1 MRLLG
6 NIEAKL
12 DAKGR
17 VFLPSVFRKQLQAA
31 GEERLVMRKD
41 IFQQCLTLY
50 PESVW
55 YEQLDTLRSRLNR
68 WNKEHQM
75 IYRQFLAEAEPVQL
89 DGNGRFLISK
99 RCMQTAG
106 ISQDVRFIGMNDYIE
121 IWSNDNAY
129 SPFMDADAFGSAL
142 ESIMN
147 NEEDFSCKPGGTP
160 SSLELSRSAAENQQ
174 S

>member
-17 VFLPSVFRKQLQAA
+17 VFLPSVLRKQLQAA
-31 GEERLVMRKD
+31 GEERLIMRKD

-75 IYRQFLAEAEPVQL
+75 IYRQYLAEAEIIQL
-89 DGNGRFLISK
+89 DGNGRFLIGK
-99 RCMQTAG
+99 RSLQMAG

-121 IWSNDNAY
+121 IWSNDNAGK
-129 SPFMDADAFGSAL
+129 PFMEPDAFGLAL
-142 ESIMN
+142 ENIMSN
-147 NEEDFSCKPGGTP
+147 NEDDDE
-160 SSLELSRSAAENQQ
+160 
-174 S
+174 

>member
-1 MRLLG
+1 M
-6 NIEAKL
+6 

-31 GEERLVMRKD
+31 GEERLIMRKD

-55 YEQLDTLRSRLNR
+55 YEQLDALRSRLNR

-89 DGNGRFLISK
+89 DGNGRFLIGK
-99 RCMQTAG
+99 RCMTAAG
-106 ISQDVRFIGMNDYIE
+106 ISQEVRFIGMNDYIE
-121 IWSNDNAY
+121 IWSNDNAD
-129 SPFMDADAFGSAL
+129 SPFIESETFGAAL
-142 ESIMN
+142 ESIM
-147 NEEDFSCKPGGTP
+147 ESVE
-160 SSLELSRSAAENQQ
+160 
-174 S
+174 

>member
-1 MRLLG
+1 M
-6 NIEAKL
+6 

-31 GEERLVMRKD
+31 GEERLIMRKD

-55 YEQLDTLRSRLNR
+55 YEQLDALRSRLNR

-89 DGNGRFLISK
+89 DGNGRFLIGK
-99 RCMQTAG
+99 RCMTAAG
-106 ISQDVRFIGMNDYIE
+106 ISQEVRFIGMNDYIE
-121 IWSNDNAY
+121 IWSNDNSD
-129 SPFMDADAFGSAL
+129 SPFIESEAFGAAL
-142 ESIMN
+142 ESIMESVECGVRS
-147 NEEDFSCKPGGTP
+147 EE
-160 SSLELSRSAAENQQ
+160 
-174 S
+174 

>member
-31 GEERLVMRKD
+31 GEERLIMRKD

-55 YEQLDTLRSRLNR
+55 YEQLDALRSRLNR

-89 DGNGRFLISK
+89 DGNGRFLIGK
-99 RCMQTAG
+99 RCMTAAG
-106 ISQDVRFIGMNDYIE
+106 ISQEVRFIGMNDYIE
-121 IWSNDNAY
+121 IWSNDNAD
-129 SPFMDADAFGSAL
+129 SPFIESEVFGAAL
-142 ESIMN
+142 ESIM
-147 NEEDFSCKPGGTP
+147 E
-160 SSLELSRSAAENQQ
+160 SAE
-174 S
+174 

>member
-17 VFLPSVFRKQLQAA
+17 VFLPSALRKQLQAA
-31 GEERLVMRKD
+31 GEERLIMRKD
-41 IFQQCLTLY
+41 IFQKCLTLY

-55 YEQLDTLRSRLNR
+55 YEQLDALRSRLNR

-75 IYRQFLAEAEPVQL
+75 IYRQYLAEAEMIQL

-99 RCMQTAG
+99 RNMQAAG

-121 IWSNDNAY
+121 IWSNDN
-129 SPFMDADAFGSAL
+129 SGEPFMNADDFGSAL
-142 ESIMN
+142 EKIM
-147 NEEDFSCKPGGTP
+147 E
-160 SSLELSRSAAENQQ
+160 SAEC
-174 S
+174 

>member
-31 GEERLVMRKD
+31 GEERLIMRKD

-68 WNKEHQM
+68 WNNEHQM
-75 IYRQFLAEAEPVQL
+75 IYRQYLAEAEVIQL

-99 RCMQTAG
+99 RCLQVAG
-106 ISQDVRFIGMNDYIE
+106 INLDVRFIGMNDYIE
-121 IWSNDNAY
+121 IWSDDNADE
-129 SPFMDADAFGSAL
+129 PFMKAEDFGSAL
-142 ESIMN
+142 EGIM
-147 NEEDFSCKPGGTP
+147 ESVE
-160 SSLELSRSAAENQQ
+160 
-174 S
+174 

>member
-31 GEERLVMRKD
+31 GEERLIMRKD

-55 YEQLDTLRSRLNR
+55 YEQLDALRSRLNR

-89 DGNGRFLISK
+89 DGNGRFLIGK
-99 RCMQTAG
+99 RCMTAAG
-106 ISQDVRFIGMNDYIE
+106 ISQEVRFIGMNDYIE
-121 IWSNDNAY
+121 IWSNDNAD
-129 SPFMDADAFGSAL
+129 SPFIESETFGAAL
-142 ESIMN
+142 ESIM
-147 NEEDFSCKPGGTP
+147 E
-160 SSLELSRSAAENQQ
+160 SAE
-174 S
+174 

>member
-17 VFLPSVFRKQLQAA
+17 VFLPSILRKQLQAA
-31 GEERLVMRKD
+31 GEERLIMRKD
-41 IFQQCLTLY
+41 IFQKCLTLY

-75 IYRQFLAEAEPVQL
+75 IYRQFLAEAEIIQL

-99 RCMQTAG
+99 RCLQVAG

-121 IWSNDNAY
+121 IWSNNNADE
-129 SPFMDADAFGSAL
+129 PFMKPEAFGSAL
-142 ESIMN
+142 ECIMSN
-147 NEEDFSCKPGGTP
+147 H
-160 SSLELSRSAAENQQ
+160 ENDE
-174 S
+174 

>member
-31 GEERLVMRKD
+31 GEERLIMRKD

-55 YEQLDTLRSRLNR
+55 YEQLDALRSRLNR

-89 DGNGRFLISK
+89 DGNGRFLIGK
-99 RCMQTAG
+99 RCMTAAG
-106 ISQDVRFIGMNDYIE
+106 ISQEVRFIGMNDYIE
-121 IWSNDNAY
+121 IWSNDNAD
-129 SPFMDADAFGSAL
+129 SPFIESETFGAAL
-142 ESIMN
+142 ESIM
-147 NEEDFSCKPGGTP
+147 ESVE
-160 SSLELSRSAAENQQ
+160 
-174 S
+174 

>member
-1 MRLLG
+1 M
-6 NIEAKL
+6 

-31 GEERLVMRKD
+31 GEERLIMRKD

-55 YEQLDTLRSRLNR
+55 YEQLDALRSRLNR

-89 DGNGRFLISK
+89 DGNGRFLIGK
-99 RCMQTAG
+99 RCMTAAG
-106 ISQDVRFIGMNDYIE
+106 ISQEVRFIGMNDYIE
-121 IWSNDNAY
+121 IWSNDNAD
-129 SPFMDADAFGSAL
+129 SPFIESETFGAAL
-142 ESIMN
+142 ESIM
-147 NEEDFSCKPGGTP
+147 E
-160 SSLELSRSAAENQQ
+160 SAE
-174 S
+174 

>member
-31 GEERLVMRKD
+31 GEERLIMRKD

-55 YEQLDTLRSRLNR
+55 YEQLDALRSRLNR

-89 DGNGRFLISK
+89 DGNGRFLIGK
-99 RCMQTAG
+99 RCMTAAG
-106 ISQDVRFIGMNDYIE
+106 ISQEVRFIGMNDYIE
-121 IWSNDNAY
+121 IWSNDNAD
-129 SPFMDADAFGSAL
+129 SPFIESETFGATL
-142 ESIMN
+142 ESIM
-147 NEEDFSCKPGGTP
+147 E
-160 SSLELSRSAAENQQ
+160 SAE
-174 S
+174 